1 MLEATAFDAGGELV
15 VWTPTTEATHHVA
28 LVGLSD
34 LRTLDVSGG
43 RVLFATVDAPGA
55 YSLRVEPKR

>member
-1 MLEATAFDAGGELV
+1 MVEATASDAGGELV

-43 RVLFATVDAPGA
+43 RVLFVTVDAPGA

>member
-1 MLEATAFDAGGELV
+1 MMPKQWGFNRSWAGSEFVPGSGPSV
-15 VWTPTTEATHHVA
+15 
-28 LVGLSD
+28 VGLSD